1 MIRAPMANDQML
13 PVCRNWFKLALC
25 DHALM
30 EAYLNWFIWNCLTVW
45 MSKGNSK
52 LLEGFFVSS
61 ES

>member
-30 EAYLNWFIWNCLTVW
+30 EAYLNWFI
-45 MSKGNSK
+45 
-52 LLEGFFVSS
+52 
-61 ES
+61 